1 MTPYPNIPYS
11 HHALKTFEAVSRLLS
26 FTLAADELNVT
37 QSAVSRQ
44 IKQLEDE
51 LKTALIIRK
60 HRAIELTDRGQAL
73 SLTLRKNFQS
83 IESLISS
90 WQLQNKQRLVIK
102 ASLSFTTRT
111 LITKLHE
118 LHERY
123 PDYEIIIV
131 PSLDGEACVAANDYD
146 LLIFC
151 TKQPDEFR
159 HRPNMIFL
167 REEYMAPV
175 CAASSTQESVDIE
188 SILAMPRV
196 HSTLDHYDW
205 KLWLANQDA
214 NYSNN
219 VRDISFYSLDVALSA
234 CLAGQGA
241 TVTDLLLVLPELQ
254 RGFLKCPDKI
264 KIQYSAWQ
272 YFCYKRNNS
281 PLIDEI
287 IEWVQ
292 EQASSEVS
300 QLKVLAKKHHWKGV
314 VS

>member
-1 MTPYPNIPYS
+1 MTPYPNLPHS

-51 LKTALIIRK
+51 LHTTLITRK
-60 HRAIELTDRGQAL
+60 HRAIELTLRGQELSFAL
-73 SLTLRKNFQS
+73 SKNYQT
-83 IESLISS
+83 IDSLISS
-90 WQLQNKQRLVIK
+90 WQLQSKQRLVIK

-111 LITKLHE
+111 LIPKLNE
-118 LHERY
+118 LYERY

-131 PSLDGEACVAANDYD
+131 PSLDGEASVNTDDYD

-151 TKQPDEFR
+151 TKQPDDFR
-159 HRPNMIFL
+159 HWPNMIFL
-167 REEYMAPV
+167 RDEYMAPV
-175 CAASSTQESVDIE
+175 CAASIAEEGSDLD

-205 KLWLANQDA
+205 KLWLANQNVEDV
-214 NYSNN
+214 SN

-241 TVTDLLLVLPELQ
+241 TVTDLLLVLPELE
-254 RGFLKCPDKI
+254 RGFLKCPDKV
-264 KIQYSAWQ
+264 KVQYSAWQ

-287 IEWVQ
+287 IQWIG
-292 EQASSEVS
+292 EQSEREIQ
-300 QLKVLAKKHHWKGV
+300 QLQKLSKRHHWTGV
-314 VS
+314 VK

>member
-11 HHALKTFEAVSRLLS
+11 HHALKTFEAVARLLS

-44 IKQLEDE
+44 IKQLEEE
-51 LKTALIIRK
+51 LNTALIVRK
-60 HRAIELTDRGQAL
+60 HRAIELTQRGEEL
-73 SLTLRKNFQS
+73 SFVLGKNFQS

-118 LHERY
+118 LHEKY
-123 PDYEIIIV
+123 PDYEIIII
-131 PSLDGEACVAANDYD
+131 PSLDGEACVTANDYD

-151 TKQPDEFR
+151 TKQPQVFR
-159 HRPNMIFL
+159 NQPNMIFL

-175 CAASSTQESVDIE
+175 CATSSTEERVDLQ

-205 KLWLANQDA
+205 KLWLANQ
-214 NYSNN
+214 NVESSHN

-254 RGFLKCPDKI
+254 RGFLKCPDQV

-272 YFCYKRNNS
+272 YFCFKRNNS

-287 IEWVQ
+287 IQWVQ
-292 EQASSEVS
+292 EQAKSEIT
-300 QLKVLAKKHHWKGV
+300 QLQQLAKKHHWTGV
-314 VS
+314 VD